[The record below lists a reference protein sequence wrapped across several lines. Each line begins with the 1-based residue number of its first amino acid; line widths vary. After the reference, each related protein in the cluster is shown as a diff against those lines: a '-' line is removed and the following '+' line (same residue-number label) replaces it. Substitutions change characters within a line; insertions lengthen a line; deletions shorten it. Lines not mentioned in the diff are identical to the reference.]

1 MKRLSILTLAL
12 ILLSVTVSSASEFVI
27 RPSGFWVPKQE
38 LSVVPPGGA
47 IAEFDLD
54 NSFGG
59 FLEIAKYSPEK
70 YLSFGFEGGFENLQ
84 TTNPVPGISKG
95 SAKVFSLMA
104 KGCGHVQNRT
114 AFTPF
119 GCGGVGMLVIDPDL
133 QVASGPAIS
142 LGSVTTSGF
151 SLEAGGT
158 YALTHQVAAR
168 AGVRMMKAFDD
179 PVFSVG
185 GGGLGVPMDID
196 HYGVF
201 FGLEF

>member
-1 MKRLSILTLAL
+1 MKRISILTVAL
-12 ILLSVTVSSASEFVI
+12 ILMFVAVASADQFVI

-38 LSVVPPGGA
+38 LSIVPPGGA

-59 FLEIAKYSPEK
+59 FLEVAKFSPQK
-70 YLSFGFEGGFENLQ
+70 YLSFGIEGGFENLQ
-84 TTNPVPGISKG
+84 TTNPAPGIAEG
-95 SAKVFSLMA
+95 SAKIFSLMA
-104 KGCGHVQNRT
+104 KGCGHVQNKSKL
-114 AFTPF
+114 TPF

-151 SLEAGGT
+151 TLEAGGS
-158 YALTHQVAAR
+158 YAMTNQLAAR
-168 AGVRMMKAFDD
+168 AGVRMIKAFDD

-185 GGGLGVPMDID
+185 GGLGIPMDVN
-196 HYGVF
+196 HYGIF